1 MKRKPFILLPLV
13 VVLAAC
19 SSAIEPRRVE
29 GVVVLPP
36 QWHAAAEEPETEQP
50 LPAWGEL
57 FDDGR
62 LDALIA
68 EAIEANRV
76 LDAAAA
82 RVERA
87 AAQARIAGADLY
99 PQLSGT
105 LDAGRRRQNFIG
117 LPIPGAEDRVLTNT
131 STTFGTGL
139 NVSWEADLWGRLRSA
154 RAAARADAESVR
166 ADFSAAQ
173 LSIAGQVAKT
183 WFSVLEAAEQVELA
197 VATVENRALT
207 AERIRRRYEAGLS
220 PSVDLRLA
228 ESNSALAAS
237 RLQQRN
243 RQLDAASRQLEIL
256 LGRYPAAAIEP
267 GDRLP
272 DLLAP
277 IPPGIPAS
285 VLARRPDLRVA
296 ERRVAAASAR
306 VAQARASLYP
316 QLRLTGSGGTTSTEL
331 EDLLDGDFSVWSLG
345 AGLLQPLF
353 QGGRLRANVDLARAV
368 EDEALAGFAQ
378 SVLSALAEVETALF
392 AQDVLARQEEALALA
407 AMNAVEAQRTAEQ
420 RYAAGLS
427 DFLLLLETQ
436 RQAFEAESQLLDL
449 RRQRLSS
456 RVDLYLALGGDA
468 AAPFESPDG
477 AIDLTS
483 DRNAP

>member
-1 MKRKPFILLPLV
+1 MKAVLPILLSLV
-13 VVLAAC
+13 VVLAGC
-19 SSAIEPRRVE
+19 SSGTSRAPRRAE
-29 GVVVLPP
+29 NVVVLPP
-36 QWHAAAEEPETEQP
+36 QWIAAEEDSDSAQP
-50 LPAWGEL
+50 FPAWGEL
-57 FDDGR
+57 FDDDR

-68 EAIEANRV
+68 EAIEANRT
-76 LDAAAA
+76 LEAAAA
-82 RVERA
+82 RVDRA

-99 PQLSGT
+99 PQASAT
-105 LDAGRRRQNFIG
+105 LEAGRRRQNFIG
-117 LPIPGAEDRVLTNT
+117 LPIPGAEGRVLSNT

-139 NVSWEADLWGRLRSA
+139 NVSWEIDLWGRLRSA
-154 RAAARADAESVR
+154 RDAAQADAESVR
-166 ADFSAAQ
+166 ADFSAAR

-183 WFSVLEAAEQVELA
+183 WFSLIEAAEQVELA
-197 VATVENRALT
+197 IATVESRALT
-207 AERIRRRYEAGLS
+207 VERIRRRYEAGLS

-228 ESNSALAAS
+228 QANLALAES
-237 RLQQRN
+237 RLQQRH
-243 RQLDAASRQLEIL
+243 RQLDAARRQLEIL
-256 LGRYPAAAIEP
+256 LGRYPGAAIEP
-267 GDRLP
+267 PEGLP

-306 VAQARASLYP
+306 VAQARATLYP

-331 EDLLDGDFSVWSLG
+331 GDLLDGDFSVWSLG

-353 QGGRLRANVDLARAV
+353 QGGRLRANVDLARAA
-368 EDEALAGFAQ
+368 EDEALAQFAQ
-378 SVLSALAEVETALF
+378 SVLSALGEVETALF

-420 RYAAGLS
+420 RYASGLA
-427 DFLLLLETQ
+427 DFLLVLEAQ

-449 RRQRLSS
+449 RRQRLAS
-456 RVDLYLALGGDA
+456 RVDLYLALGGNA
-468 AAPFESPDG
+468 AEPPPDE
-477 AIDLTS
+477 AITLAA

>member
-1 MKRKPFILLPLV
+1 MNRASSILPTLIIA
-13 VVLAAC
+13 LAAC
-19 SSAIEPRRVE
+19 STAIEPRRAE
-29 GVVVLPP
+29 DVVLLPP
-36 QWHAAAEEPETEQP
+36 QWQAAGQNAGSVQE

-68 EAIEANRV
+68 EAIDANRT
-76 LDAAAA
+76 LEAASA

-87 AAQARIAGADLY
+87 AAQARIAGADLR
-99 PQLSGT
+99 PQVNAT
-105 LDAGRRRQNFIG
+105 LEAGRRRQNFIG
-117 LPIPGAEDRVLTNT
+117 LPIPGAEGRVLSNT

-139 NVSWEADLWGRLRSA
+139 NVSWEVDLWGRLRNA
-154 RAAARADAESVR
+154 RDAARADAESVR

-183 WFSVLEAAEQVELA
+183 WFSAIEAAEQVELA
-197 VATVENRALT
+197 IATVESRALT

-256 LGRYPAAAIEP
+256 LGRYPAASIETAN
-267 GDRLP
+267 RLP

-285 VLARRPDLRVA
+285 LLARRPDLRVA

-316 QLRLTGSGGTTSTEL
+316 QIRLTGSGGATSTEL
-331 EDLLDGDFSVWSLG
+331 GDLLDGDFSVWSLG
-345 AGLLQPLF
+345 AGLLQPVF
-353 QGGRLRANVDLARAV
+353 QGGRLRANVDLARAA

-392 AQDVLARQEEALALA
+392 AQGALARQESALAIA

-420 RYAAGLS
+420 RYASGLS
-427 DFLLLLETQ
+427 DFLLVLETQ

-449 RRQRLSS
+449 RRQRLAS

-468 AAPFESPDG
+468 AEPPADE
-477 AIDLTS
+477 AIELAA

>member
-1 MKRKPFILLPLV
+1 MRRVLSFLLPLIV
-13 VVLAAC
+13 TLTGC
-19 SSAIEPRRVE
+19 SSAIEMRQA
-29 GVVVLPP
+29 GDVVVVPP
-36 QWHAAAEEPETEQP
+36 RWDAAIEEPDATQS

-57 FDDGR
+57 FADPR
-62 LDALIA
+62 LDGLISEAL
-68 EAIEANRV
+68 EANRM

-99 PQLSGT
+99 PQGNAA

-117 LPIPGAEDRVLTNT
+117 LPIPGAEGRVLSNT

-139 NVSWEADLWGRLRSA
+139 NVSWEIDLWGRLRSA
-154 RAAARADAESVR
+154 RAAALADAESVR
-166 ADFSAAQ
+166 ADLSAAQ

-183 WFSVLEAAEQVELA
+183 WFSVVEAAEQVKLA
-197 VATVENRALT
+197 VATAQNRAST
-207 AERIRRRYEAGLS
+207 AEGIRRRYEAGLS

-228 ESNSALAAS
+228 ESNSALAES
-237 RLQQRN
+237 RLQQRR

-256 LGRYPAAAIEP
+256 LGRYPSAEIEP
-267 GDRLP
+267 LDGLP
-272 DLLAP
+272 DLRAP
-277 IPPGIPAS
+277 IPPGMPAL
-285 VLARRPDLRVA
+285 VLARRPDLRVS
-296 ERRVAAASAR
+296 ERRVTAATAR

-316 QLRLTGSGGTTSTEL
+316 QLHLTGSGGTTSTEL
-331 EDLLDGDFSVWSLG
+331 EDLLDGDFSVWSFG
-345 AGLLQPLF
+345 AGLLQPVF

-378 SVLSALAEVETALF
+378 SVLSALAEVESALF
-392 AQDVLARQEEALALA
+392 AQEVLARQEEALALA

-420 RYAAGLS
+420 RYASGLS

-436 RQAFEAESQLLDL
+436 RLAFEAESQLLDL
-449 RRQRLSS
+449 RRQRLVS

-468 AAPFESPDG
+468 AAQIESPDG
-477 AIDLTS
+477 AEELAS

>member
-1 MKRKPFILLPLV
+1 MKRICSILLPLLAM
-13 VVLAAC
+13 LAAC
-19 SSAIEPRRVE
+19 SSGIEPRRAE
-29 GVVVLPP
+29 DVVVLPS
-36 QWHAAAEEPETEQP
+36 QWDAAAEEPDPAEP

-57 FDDGR
+57 FDDDR

-76 LDAAAA
+76 LEAAAA

-99 PQLSGT
+99 PQVSAT
-105 LDAGRRRQNFIG
+105 LDAGRRRQSFIG
-117 LPIPGAEDRVLTNT
+117 LPIPGAEDRVLSNT

-139 NVSWEADLWGRLRSA
+139 NVSWEVDLWGRLRSA

-166 ADFSAAQ
+166 ADLSAAQ

-183 WFSVLEAAEQVELA
+183 WFSVIEAAEQVELA
-197 VATVENRALT
+197 VATLENRALT

-237 RLQQRN
+237 RLQQRR

-267 GDRLP
+267 VDGLP

-331 EDLLDGDFSVWSLG
+331 EDLLDGDFSVWSFG
-345 AGLLQPLF
+345 AGLLQPVF

-392 AQDVLARQEEALALA
+392 AQDVLARQEKALALA

-420 RYAAGLS
+420 RYASGLS

-449 RRQRLSS
+449 RRQRLAS

-468 AAPFESPDG
+468 AARLESPDG
-477 AIDLTS
+477 AIELAS